1 MISKM
6 LVENSNRRTFPVD
19 RHAGVAIAGVAAD
32 GRAIVNRAMAEAS
45 QYKSFYGDPI
55 PGHVLAE
62 RLGTYVHV
70 FNLYW
75 WAVVLHA
82 EVILLARFSLGCQR
96 RVQSACGAM
105 PALHAGGYRLV
116 EGGLSPPLCP
126 KDSRQGDLA
135 VLPAGMC
142 ARMACPPCWPR
153 MTRRGRSCTW
163 WSRQAPHM

>member
-1 MISKM
+1 MQGAEKLVISKM
-6 LVENSNRRTFPVD
+6 LVENSNRRSFPVD

-75 WAVVLHA
+75 WALCRSQHVPRRAPSSLRPLHRVFGTVRRCWPRVAPACCTAASMA
-82 EVILLARFSLGCQR
+82 EPR
-96 RVQSACGAM
+96 RR
-105 PALHAGGYRLV
+105 P
-116 EGGLSPPLCP
+116 
-126 KDSRQGDLA
+126 
-135 VLPAGMC
+135 C
-142 ARMACPPCWPR
+142 ARSRLEPCPPCL
-153 MTRRGRSCTW
+153 
-163 WSRQAPHM
+163 